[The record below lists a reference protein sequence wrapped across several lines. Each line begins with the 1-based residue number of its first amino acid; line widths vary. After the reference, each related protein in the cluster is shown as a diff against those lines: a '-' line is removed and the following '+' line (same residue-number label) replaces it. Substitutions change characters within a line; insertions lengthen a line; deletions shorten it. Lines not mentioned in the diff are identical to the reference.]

1 MWVFGLVE
9 EWWSC
14 SGKWCGLV
22 KNWLDSGRKRERGD
36 NGVVGE
42 FES

>member
-1 MWVFGLVE
+1 MLVFGLVE

-22 KNWLDSGRKRERGD
+22 KNWLDSGRLRGE
-36 NGVVGE
+36 NGVDGQ